1 MLIVQRPMLRLE
13 YGMINYLAFLCTK
26 QVGTQEIAV
35 QQVVSFVSLENP
47 KKEVKAAVKVRN
59 NPSAIAICC
68 VSMRSILC

>member
-47 KKEVKAAVKVRN
+47 KQELKAVVKVRN
-59 NPSAIAICC
+59 LPSAVAGYCA
-68 VSMRSILC
+68 SMRSILC